1 MEEGQGEGSVGQ
13 RKRFPLA
20 LLLPQREG
28 TYFAGRS
35 QIGVEQREE
44 TVFFFFLF
52 CFGWEKK
59 LWGSRQVSVGSI
71 FGKIF
76 QRMEK
81 KIRFAKM

>member
-44 TVFFFFLF
+44 TVFFFF
-52 CFGWEKK
+52 CFVLDGKK
-59 LWGSRQVSVGSI
+59 NYGEAGR
-71 FGKIF
+71 
-76 QRMEK
+76 
-81 KIRFAKM
+81 